1 MSKEFRSQ
9 GVVARSKTPKL
20 LNSLDQNLHRANSH
34 LNQHRPEVRGWM
46 VVQKSQNY
54 DVVST
59 NVVVV
64 FTNVVVVSTNYDV
77 VLTMYPF
84 FGFKRTAF
92 SHKENGFLS

>member
-1 MSKEFRSQ
+1 
-9 GVVARSKTPKL
+9 
-20 LNSLDQNLHRANSH
+20 
-34 LNQHRPEVRGWM
+34 M

-59 NVVVV
+59 NADVVC
-64 FTNVVVVSTNYDV
+64 TNVVVVSTNYDV